1 MKDQTKK
8 GKQISRRGMIPILGS
23 TLLIPLLGFGN
34 TNNDETEVSKDEEYK
49 TLLRAD
55 GTTVKVRTSILK
67 KSKVVKENV
76 SNKSLLKWLG
86 KKL

>member
-1 MKDQTKK
+1 MKDQARK

>member
-1 MKDQTKK
+1 MKDQARK

-55 GTTVKVRTSILK
+55 GTTVKVRTSTLK